1 MLVKVSIP
9 SIISLI
15 SRLKNY
21 LNFLQY
27 FKYIGP
33 RMHVLRKKREK
44 SENYLINLLIR
55 EVSACLTEH
64 KFSDKQILFFYLLFS
79 FFSFCLISFE
89 NIYDKINYI
98 FFCKLDLLKP
108 IYTILQY
115 SFASIATKFDI
126 EKTNFKIDINNSSWS
141 LYNQILPPSACTA

>member
-1 MLVKVSIP
+1 
-9 SIISLI
+9 
-15 SRLKNY
+15 
-21 LNFLQY
+21 
-27 FKYIGP
+27 
-33 RMHVLRKKREK
+33 MHVLRKKREK

-64 KFSDKQILFFYLLFS
+64 KFSDKQILLYLLFS
-79 FFSFCLISFE
+79 FYFCLISFE

-108 IYTILQY
+108 IDTILQY

-126 EKTNFKIDINNSSWS
+126 EKTNFKIDINNSS
-141 LYNQILPPSACTA
+141 